1 MLNWLSKLFRRRQ
14 EALPQRPFTS
24 RVRVVHDDKFIT
36 VYDGEGGVVM
46 LDWADIANVSVL
58 TTDAGPFE
66 IDLFWVLSD
75 RDGRRTVTVP
85 MGARGEHDLL
95 QAMQIRFSGF
105 DNMAVVEAMSST
117 ANRAFQI
124 WPPAEMI

>member
-1 MLNWLSKLFRRRQ
+1 MLSWLSKLFRQRQ
-14 EALPQRPFTS
+14 GVAPQRPFTS

-46 LDWADIANVSVL
+46 LDWADIVNVSVM
-58 TTDAGPFE
+58 TTEAGPFE
-66 IDLFWVLSD
+66 IDLFWILSD

-85 MGARGEHDLL
+85 MGARGEHALL
-95 QAMQIRFSGF
+95 QAMQVRFAGF

-117 ANRAFQI
+117 DNAMFQI
-124 WPPAEMI
+124 WPPADIA